1 MYNINCKLQVLL
13 LVKLNAIDTVYT
25 DVWCGTDTHI
35 GIHVHI
41 VIIISHKH
49 ISNYKPDNDI
59 WIINIIIIYSCISSI
74 SCLTVQKT
82 YIGSQFNTNAF
93 TGTGIALISTRPAT
107 TICTS
112 DSEPKKLPS
121 GISSAQLPYLISLF
135 LLKNVSSR
143 LPHFIHL

>member
-25 DVWCGTDTHI
+25 DVWCGTDIHI

-41 VIIISHKH
+41 VIIISRKH
-49 ISNYKPDNDI
+49 ISNYKPDNYI

-74 SCLTVQKT
+74 SCLTVQKN

-93 TGTGIALISTRPAT
+93 TGTCIDLHKACYHHMHFRFRT
-107 TICTS
+107 
-112 DSEPKKLPS
+112 KKLPS